1 MEPALLDT
9 DILLEVL
16 KAKNSTVVAR
26 ATAYQAAFSELTIS
40 VVTVMEIVQ
49 GFQKMKQAEAL
60 EKFLDGLKASRVL
73 VFDQPCAEMAGRIY
87 GDLERVG
94 QRVGR
99 ADAMIAATSL
109 QHSLTLVTGNTEH
122 YQRIQALGYSLKL
135 ENWRQAQ

>member
-1 MEPALLDT
+1 
-9 DILLEVL
+9 
-16 KAKNSTVVAR
+16 
-26 ATAYQAAFSELTIS
+26 
-40 VVTVMEIVQ
+40 MEIVQ

>member
-16 KAKNSTVVAR
+16 KAKNSTVVAS

-40 VVTVMEIVQ
+40 VVTVMEIAQ

-60 EKFLDGLKASRVL
+60 ETFLDGLKATRIL

-99 ADAMIAATSL
+99 ADAMIAATAL
-109 QHSLTLVTGNTEH
+109 QYRLTLVTGNTEH

>member
-1 MEPALLDT
+1 VEPALLDT

>member
-49 GFQKMKQAEAL
+49 GFQKMKQ
-60 EKFLDGLKASRVL
+60 
-73 VFDQPCAEMAGRIY
+73 
-87 GDLERVG
+87 
-94 QRVGR
+94 
-99 ADAMIAATSL
+99 
-109 QHSLTLVTGNTEH
+109 TEH

>member
-40 VVTVMEIVQ
+40 VVTVMEIAQ

-60 EKFLDGLKASRVL
+60 EKFLDGLKASRIL

-99 ADAMIAATSL
+99 ADAMIAATAL
-109 QHSLTLVTGNTEH
+109 QHSLTLVTGNAEH